1 MATNVI
7 HTSTSSKK
15 VYNPKYIFITP
26 FTDETTKGEDVYQ
39 CEDIIRDTTT
49 ITQEENTENPVENE
63 LSSSPI
69 INRVIAGNYTVS
81 TEIAD
86 MQSALLKALLG
97 FEIDGATKA
106 YAPDGYVT
114 KYAEF
119 ALVFES
125 SDGKNIAA
133 ILPKVQLSPT
143 ITIDSLSSSLGRIV
157 LSGTGHTFNVG
168 TEPAPKMTPFYVDY
182 DYTLPKTGGA

>member
-7 HTSTSSKK
+7 HTSTASKK
-15 VYNPKYIFITP
+15 VYNPKFIFITP
-26 FTDETTKGEDVYQ
+26 FTNETTKGDDVYQ

-49 ITQEENTENPVENE
+49 ITQEENTENPVESE
-63 LSSSPI
+63 LSSTPI
-69 INRVIAGNYTVS
+69 INRVIAGNYTVT

-119 ALVFES
+119 ALVFEGG
-125 SDGKNIAA
+125 DGKYTAA

-157 LSGTGHTFNVG
+157 LSGTGNTFNVG
-168 TEPAPKMTPFYVDY
+168 TEAAPKMTPFYVDY

>member
-1 MATNVI
+1 MALI
-7 HTSTSSKK
+7 KTSVASKK
-15 VYNPKYIFITP
+15 VYNPSYIFITP
-26 FTDETTKGEDVYQ
+26 FTDDKTKGADVYQ

-63 LSSSPI
+63 LSSTPI
-69 INRVIAGNYTVS
+69 INRVIAGNYTVT

-86 MQSALLKALLG
+86 MQPELLKAILG
-97 FEIDGATKA
+97 FDVNTAKTQA

-119 ALVFES
+119 ALVFKN
-125 SDGKNIAA
+125 SDNSTYTAA

-157 LSGTGHTFNVG
+157 LSGTGSTMEVG
-168 TEPAPKMTPFYVDY
+168 TGSDKHTTPFYVDY
-182 DYTLPKTGGA
+182 NYTLPTGGA